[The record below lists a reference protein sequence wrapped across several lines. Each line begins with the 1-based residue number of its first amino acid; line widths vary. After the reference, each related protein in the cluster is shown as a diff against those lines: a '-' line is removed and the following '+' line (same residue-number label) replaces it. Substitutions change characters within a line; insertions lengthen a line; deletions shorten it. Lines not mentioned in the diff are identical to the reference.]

1 MIKSSEYFDSRV
13 KSLGYE
19 TTEGKSSIG
28 VMEPGEYT
36 FGTAAAEVMT
46 VVQGALT
53 VLLPNETEWKTFE
66 KGSSFSII
74 GDSSFQ
80 AKVVAQT
87 AYLCEYH

>member
-46 VVQGALT
+46 V
-53 VLLPNETEWKTFE
+53 
-66 KGSSFSII
+66 
-74 GDSSFQ
+74 
-80 AKVVAQT
+80 
-87 AYLCEYH
+87 